1 MGNYAVNGEW
11 SVYIIRS
18 NDDSL
23 YTGISK
29 DPQKRFEAHKQKKT
43 QAKFFRGKVP
53 KNIVFVE
60 SGHTHSSALKR
71 EASIKKSSK
80 EKTHRFNPY
89 SFFKIIFKIPVI
101 VLFPAP

>member
-1 MGNYAVNGEW
+1 MNGEW

-71 EASIKKSSK
+71 EASIKKLSQDIRTK
-80 EKTHRFNPY
+80 QIN
-89 SFFKIIFKIPVI
+89 KIFLKSLIFKCFLII
-101 VLFPAP
+101 WKIK

>member
-71 EASIKKSSK
+71 EASIKKLCK
-80 EKTHRFNPY
+80 EKKLLLLN
-89 SFFKIIFKIPVI
+89 V
-101 VLFPAP
+101 

>member
-1 MGNYAVNGEW
+1 MNGEW

-71 EASIKKSSK
+71 EASIKKLSK
-80 EKTHRFNPY
+80 EKKLLLLNVY
-89 SFFKIIFKIPVI
+89 LYIQLNSLYK
-101 VLFPAP
+101 

>member
-1 MGNYAVNGEW
+1 MNGEW
-11 SVYIIRS
+11 SVYIIQS
-18 NDDSL
+18 DDNSL

-71 EASIKKSSK
+71 EASIKKLSK
-80 EKTHRFNPY
+80 EKKLILIN
-89 SFFKIIFKIPVI
+89 V
-101 VLFPAP
+101 